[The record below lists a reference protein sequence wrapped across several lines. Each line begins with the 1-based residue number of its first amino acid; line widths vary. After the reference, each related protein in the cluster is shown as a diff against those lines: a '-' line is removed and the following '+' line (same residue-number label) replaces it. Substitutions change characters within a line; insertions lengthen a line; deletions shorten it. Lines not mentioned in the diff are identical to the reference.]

1 MIAGFITNS
10 NRSARGFFCLL
21 ISLFC
26 LNIMGTG
33 CTPRLA
39 PAPEWQGAAWV
50 QEAKFIG
57 NHVRMADGAELPL
70 HQWLPTDFDAADNS
84 APRPPLKAI
93 IIGIHGFNDYGGAFA
108 HLGPEWAKQNIGLYS
123 YDQRGFGGAPY
134 RGYWHGHTKL
144 IEDLV
149 QVTHAIHKRHP
160 NTPLYLL
167 GLSMG
172 GAVTLTSLAQ
182 YPDLPIEG
190 AILGAPAVWGRAHM
204 PFYQT
209 WALWLGAHSFPW
221 LTLSGRG
228 LKIKPSDN
236 RKMLIKMA
244 RDPKTIKTTRIDAIW
259 GLVNLMDRALESA
272 SGQTKP
278 LLFLYGQKDDLVPK
292 APTIAFLQDLPSN
305 LSVDLA
311 VYEKG
316 YHMLLRDLS
325 ASEVQQDIFAWI
337 ARKPLSASATK
348 DALKR
353 LQENVK

>member
-1 MIAGFITNS
+1 
-10 NRSARGFFCLL
+10 
-21 ISLFC
+21 
-26 LNIMGTG
+26 
-33 CTPRLA
+33 
-39 PAPEWQGAAWV
+39 
-50 QEAKFIG
+50 
-57 NHVRMADGAELPL
+57 
-70 HQWLPTDFDAADNS
+70 
-84 APRPPLKAI
+84 
-93 IIGIHGFNDYGGAFA
+93 
-108 HLGPEWAKQNIGLYS
+108 
-123 YDQRGFGGAPY
+123 
-134 RGYWHGHTKL
+134 
-144 IEDLV
+144 
-149 QVTHAIHKRHP
+149 
-160 NTPLYLL
+160 
-167 GLSMG
+167 
-172 GAVTLTSLAQ
+172 
-182 YPDLPIEG
+182 
-190 AILGAPAVWGRAHM
+190 
-204 PFYQT
+204 
-209 WALWLGAHSFPW
+209 
-221 LTLSGRG
+221 
-228 LKIKPSDN
+228 
-236 RKMLIKMA
+236 MLIKMA